1 MKVANKQKA
10 IRKGNEY
17 LSVLRELYDH
27 DHKAFLYIY
36 TWVDCDMFMIID
48 RLEIKRSVYNPR
60 IDWQMLISDLED
72 HIYCRS
78 IDQRIKK
85 DALDVLSNP
94 ILMSIY
100 EDFRSCFK

>member
-17 LSVLRELYDH
+17 LSALRELYDH

-36 TWVDCDMFMIID
+36 TWVDCDMDMIID
-48 RLEIKRSVYNPR
+48 RLQIKRSVYNPR
-60 IDWQMLISDLED
+60 IDWQMLITDLEN

-78 IDQRIKK
+78 IDQRVKD

-94 ILMSIY
+94 ILMDIY
-100 EDFRSCFK
+100 EEFRSCFK